1 MVVDVV
7 ADVVF
12 VRLGCFG
19 VIVGIVLGGA
29 QPLFLSGV
37 FGLLTQQ
44 SLSVSLGNLII
55 VGMDFAEGEKAVAV
69 AAIIDE
75 RRLERRF
82 DPGDLG

>member
-12 VRLGCFG
+12 VGLGCFG
-19 VIVGIVLGGA
+19 VIISIVLGGA

-44 SLSVSLGNLII
+44 GLAVSLGDLII

-75 RRLERRF
+75 GRLERRF